1 MNESNMN
8 ELDMNELDMNE
19 SNMNMDFSNVDIS
32 NIDISRYSDKL
43 ELEKQKYLNGFPETP
58 LHLILTTILNNIY
71 NNQIG
76 ILTQSL
82 TFKYSR
88 FSNLCLYLFEKW
100 NLDKKD
106 IESVCILGITMDLT
120 NELSEILFDLP
131 AFMNNLKRNMNGNVF
146 QSFHQVYGVN
156 KIQLLILY
164 GISVALSKLNKITEQ
179 LKRNNTQH
187 FSYYFKVWNIL
198 QNKIISEINIIQNN
212 TCDENDGNDE
222 NDENDGNDV
231 NDGNEGLRLLT
242 EFQDENNSNHIL
254 ERRRIISQIKS
265 TKNREK
271 FGLCF
276 QSIYLIKI
284 HQLGIIPDDNKL
296 KEIKEIGNRFYDRL
310 NC

>member
-1 MNESNMN
+1 MNELDMNESNMN

-19 SNMNMDFSNVDIS
+19 LNTDMDFSNVDIS

-120 NELSEILFDLP
+120 NELSEIL
-131 AFMNNLKRNMNGNVF
+131 
-146 QSFHQVYGVN
+146 
-156 KIQLLILY
+156 LY
-164 GISVALSKLNKITEQ
+164 KL
-179 LKRNNTQH
+179 
-187 FSYYFKVWNIL
+187 
-198 QNKIISEINIIQNN
+198 
-212 TCDENDGNDE
+212 
-222 NDENDGNDV
+222 
-231 NDGNEGLRLLT
+231 
-242 EFQDENNSNHIL
+242 
-254 ERRRIISQIKS
+254 
-265 TKNREK
+265 
-271 FGLCF
+271 
-276 QSIYLIKI
+276 
-284 HQLGIIPDDNKL
+284 
-296 KEIKEIGNRFYDRL
+296 
-310 NC
+310 

>member
-1 MNESNMN
+1 MLRAKVGLFGEQA
-8 ELDMNELDMNE
+8 EDE
-19 SNMNMDFSNVDIS
+19 
-32 NIDISRYSDKL
+32 
-43 ELEKQKYLNGFPETP
+43 G
-58 LHLILTTILNNIY
+58 LITDLLIWMHRQNADYTN
-71 NNQIG
+71 
-76 ILTQSL
+76 
-82 TFKYSR
+82 TF
-88 FSNLCLYLFEKW
+88 
-100 NLDKKD
+100 
-106 IESVCILGITMDLT
+106 MDLT

-131 AFMNNLKRNMNGNVF
+131 AFMNNLKRNVNGNVI

-164 GISVALSKLNKITEQ
+164 GISVVLSKLNKITEQ
-179 LKRNNTQH
+179 LKHNNTQH
-187 FSYYFKVWNIL
+187 FSYYLKVWNIL

-212 TCDENDGNDE
+212 MCDE
-222 NDENDGNDV
+222 

-242 EFQDENNSNHIL
+242 EFQDENNSNHIQ

-296 KEIKEIGNRFYDRL
+296 KEIKEIGNRIYDRL

>member
-8 ELDMNELDMNE
+8 ESNMNESNMNE

-43 ELEKQKYLNGFPETP
+43 ELEKQKYLDGYPETP

-131 AFMNNLKRNMNGNVF
+131 AFMNNLKRNVNGNVI

-164 GISVALSKLNKITEQ
+164 GISVVLSKLNKITEQ
-179 LKRNNTQH
+179 LKHNNTQH
-187 FSYYFKVWNIL
+187 ISYYLKVWNIL
-198 QNKIISEINIIQNN
+198 QNQLISEINIIQNN
-212 TCDENDGNDE
+212 MCDGNDRY
-222 NDENDGNDV
+222 
-231 NDGNEGLRLLT
+231 DGNEGLRLLT
-242 EFQDENNSNHIL
+242 EFQDENNLNHIL

>member
-1 MNESNMN
+1 
-8 ELDMNELDMNE
+8 MNELDMNE
-19 SNMNMDFSNVDIS
+19 SNMDISNTDMDFSNIDIS
-32 NIDISRYSDKL
+32 NIDISRYSEKI
-43 ELEKQKYLNGFPETP
+43 ESEKQKYLDGFPETP
-58 LHLILTTILNNIY
+58 LHLILSDVYQRSSLGFQRILNN
-71 NNQIG
+71 
-76 ILTQSL
+76 SE
-82 TFKYSR
+82 KYRYSKL
-88 FSNLCLYLFEKW
+88 SLYLFEKW

-131 AFMNNLKRNMNGNVF
+131 AFMNNLKRNVNGNMF

-179 LKRNNTQH
+179 LKHNNTQH
-187 FSYYFKVWNIL
+187 FSYYLKVWNIL
-198 QNKIISEINIIQNN
+198 QNQLISEINIIQNN
-212 TCDENDGNDE
+212 MCDENY
-222 NDENDGNDV
+222 
-231 NDGNEGLRLLT
+231 GNEGLRLLT

-254 ERRRIISQIKS
+254 ERRRIIYQIKS

-296 KEIKEIGNRFYDRL
+296 KEIKEIGNRFYDRFYDRL

>member
-1 MNESNMN
+1 MNESNT
-8 ELDMNELDMNE
+8 DI
-19 SNMNMDFSNVDIS
+19 SNTDISNIDMDFSNIDIS
-32 NIDISRYSDKL
+32 NIDISRYSEKL
-43 ELEKQKYLNGFPETP
+43 ESEKQKYLDGFSETP
-58 LHLILTTILNNIY
+58 LHLILSDVYQRILNN
-71 NNQIG
+71 
-76 ILTQSL
+76 SE
-82 TFKYSR
+82 KSRYSKL
-88 FSNLCLYLFEKW
+88 SLYLFEKW

-131 AFMNNLKRNMNGNVF
+131 AFMNNLKRNVNGNVF

-179 LKRNNTQH
+179 SKQNNTQH
-187 FSYYFKVWNIL
+187 FSYYLKVWNIL
-198 QNKIISEINIIQNN
+198 QNQLISEINIIQNN
-212 TCDENDGNDE
+212 AYDE
-222 NDENDGNDV
+222 NDENCV
-231 NDGNEGLRLLT
+231 NEGLRLLT

-265 TKNREK
+265 TKNREN

-284 HQLGIIPDDNKL
+284 HQLGIIPDDSKL
-296 KEIKEIGNRFYDRL
+296 KEIKEIGNTFYDRI

>member
-1 MNESNMN
+1 MNELDMNESNMN

-19 SNMNMDFSNVDIS
+19 LNTDMDFSNVDIS

-131 AFMNNLKRNMNGNVF
+131 AFMNNLKRNVNGNVI

-164 GISVALSKLNKITEQ
+164 GISVVLSKLNKITEQ
-179 LKRNNTQH
+179 LKHNNTQH
-187 FSYYFKVWNIL
+187 FSYYLKVWNIL
-198 QNKIISEINIIQNN
+198 QNQLISEINIIQNN
-212 TCDENDGNDE
+212 MCDE
-222 NDENDGNDV
+222 

-242 EFQDENNSNHIL
+242 EFQDENNSNHIP
-254 ERRRIISQIKS
+254 ERRRIITQIKS

-296 KEIKEIGNRFYDRL
+296 KEIKEIGNKFYDRFYDRI